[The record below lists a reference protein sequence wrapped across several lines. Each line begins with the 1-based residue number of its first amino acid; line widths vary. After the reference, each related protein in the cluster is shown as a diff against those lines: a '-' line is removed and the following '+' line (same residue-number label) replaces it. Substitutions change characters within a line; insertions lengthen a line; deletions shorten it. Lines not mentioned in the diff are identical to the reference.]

1 MQLGSDPWPG
11 DSICCGMAKKEKK
24 KGKKKRV
31 KIDLEHYESNFVLF
45 TRYTYSLRIKTR
57 NRHTKIL
64 SVATSEWFV
73 FFCLNLSMLNKFSI
87 LTQEKSIK
95 NKKKFYL

>member
-11 DSICCGMAKKEKK
+11 DSICCGMAKKE
-24 KGKKKRV
+24 KKRV